1 VEQEGAR
8 ASYVPDRKRKTILMV
23 NEKLAGR
30 VRRRLWQR
38 GLVLHK
44 SMREPDFGAIDG
56 AIAGG
61 FYQREIFSISRI

>member
-1 VEQEGAR
+1 
-8 ASYVPDRKRKTILMV
+8 MV